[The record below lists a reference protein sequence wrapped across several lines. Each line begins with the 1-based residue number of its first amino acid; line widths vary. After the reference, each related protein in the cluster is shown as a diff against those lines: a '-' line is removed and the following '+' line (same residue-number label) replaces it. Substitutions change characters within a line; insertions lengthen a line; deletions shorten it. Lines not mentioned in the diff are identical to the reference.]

1 MLAKL
6 RKNYPLI
13 ISTFLIMYFLVNLF
27 GGERGLFSYI
37 QKKEIIHKLKIEE
50 KELTKKISLLTD
62 RIDLDYLEMLYR
74 KKFMV
79 GKINEKI
86 YVH

>member
-50 KELTKKISLLTD
+50 KELKKKLLTLN
-62 RIDLDYLEMLYR
+62 I
-74 KKFMV
+74 
-79 GKINEKI
+79 
-86 YVH
+86 

>member
-27 GGERGLFSYI
+27 GGQRGLFSYI
-37 QKKEIIHKLKIEE
+37 QKKEIIHKLTIEE
-50 KELTKKISLLTD
+50 K
-62 RIDLDYLEMLYR
+62 
-74 KKFMV
+74 
-79 GKINEKI
+79 
-86 YVH
+86 

>member
-37 QKKEIIHKLKIEE
+37 HKKEIIHKLKIEE
-50 KELTKKISLLTD
+50 KELKKKLLTLN
-62 RIDLDYLEMLYR
+62 I
-74 KKFMV
+74 
-79 GKINEKI
+79 
-86 YVH
+86 